1 MKGIAMRLIRSL
13 VLVGMSTVAFVP
25 PALAADYYVKPLKAG
40 PVNGTP
46 LAAIT
51 LQAQARESLAAPW
64 RLRTKVKEG
73 EDNVGKWLKARK
85 RSSATRTETTAA
97 ETATTSPAEPVAS
110 EPVTSSRT
118 VFEATTSET
127 TTQAVTTETGGTE
140 PTTTEAPA
148 SNASA
153 SDAPATEGGQ
163 TTLPGTTTGG
173 TTTTPTGSTTT
184 SPTTG
189 TAGTQVST
197 AAPAPNGQVFNGLD
211 ALFKSGKLTGG
222 DRVFLMDGYHGPLNP
237 TRQRFTSPVL
247 FAPVPGQVAQVD
259 SILVRDSANL
269 VFNGLK
275 VWATSATASTAP
287 LIRSYTNAS
296 DLVFANLDIRSVAT
310 AGSYMQ
316 WTLADWINN
325 KRPGMMID
333 GSRISVVGN
342 RLTGIGHGILAI
354 ADNTLIEKNIID
366 GFSGDG
372 MRALGDF
379 SVVRGNRI
387 QNCVKIDANHDDG
400 FQSYATSTS
409 VGFGVVK
416 DLTLEDNKIF
426 EWASSTANPLRCV
439 LQGIGMFDG
448 MYDNLMVRN
457 NVVSVTSP
465 HGIAVA
471 GTTNATIV
479 NNTVVHADGIAW
491 KAPWIKITNHKSG
504 TATRNVVVANNL
516 TTALQVAT
524 DPVKQILVTNNLII
538 TNPSAEFV
546 SASGRDYTLRTTSK
560 AVDAGAGAYAPK
572 DDIVGALR
580 PKGAAPDLGAYEV
593 R

>member
-1 MKGIAMRLIRSL
+1 MRLIRSM
-13 VLVGMSTVAFVP
+13 VLVGMSAVAFMP
-25 PALAADYYVKPLKAG
+25 PAMAADYYVKPLKAG

-73 EDNVGKWLKARK
+73 EDSVGKWLKAPK
-85 RSSATRTETTAA
+85 RGTVTTTGTTTTPTAIETTTKA
-97 ETATTSPAEPVAS
+97 ESLAS
-110 EPVTSSRT
+110 EPAGESLAGSEST
-118 VFEATTSET
+118 V
-127 TTQAVTTETGGTE
+127 
-140 PTTTEAPA
+140 PTTTETAATESPT
-148 SNASA
+148 
-153 SDAPATEGGQ
+153 SDAPATEGGEA
-163 TTLPGTTTGG
+163 TVPGTTTGG
-173 TTTTPTGSTTT
+173 TTTSPTGSTTGST
-184 SPTTG
+184 TTG
-189 TAGTQVST
+189 TTGTQVST

-237 TRQRFTSPVL
+237 TRLRFTSPVL

-275 VWATSATASTAP
+275 VWATSATAGTAT
-287 LIRSYTNAS
+287 LIRSYTNTS

-316 WTLADWINN
+316 WTLTDWTSN
-325 KRPGMMID
+325 KRPGMMLD
-333 GSRISVVGN
+333 GIRISVVGN
-342 RLTGIGHGILAI
+342 RLTGIGHGILGI
-354 ADNTLIEKNIID
+354 ADNMLIEKNIVD

-379 SVVRGNRI
+379 AVVRGNKI
-387 QNCVKIDANHDDG
+387 QNCIKIDANHDDG

-409 VGFGVVK
+409 VGFGVVR

-448 MYDNLMVRN
+448 MYDNLMIRN
-457 NVVSVTSP
+457 NVVSVTAP

-479 NNTVVHADGIAW
+479 NNTVMHANGIAS
-491 KAPWIKITNHKSG
+491 KAPWIKITNHKNG
-504 TATRNVVVANNL
+504 TATRNVIVANNL

-524 DPVKQILVTNNLII
+524 DPVKQILVTNNLIV
-538 TNPSAEFV
+538 TNASAEFV
-546 SASGRDYTLRTTSK
+546 SASGRDYTLKTTSK
-560 AVDAGAGAYAPK
+560 AVDAGAAAYAPK

-580 PKGAAPDLGAYEV
+580 PRGAAPDLGAYEV

>member
-1 MKGIAMRLIRSL
+1 MRLIRSL
-13 VLVGMSTVAFVP
+13 VLAGMSAVAFVP
-25 PALAADYYVKPLKAG
+25 PAVAADYYVKPLRAG

-51 LQAQARESLAAPW
+51 LQAQAREAIAAPW
-64 RLRTKVKEG
+64 RLRTKVKDG
-73 EDNVGKWLKARK
+73 EDSVGKWLKARK
-85 RSSATRTETTAA
+85 KRTATTARTETVAETPTPESGAATTGAAGSA
-97 ETATTSPAEPVAS
+97 ETATGGATSGGPTTSP
-110 EPVTSSRT
+110 
-118 VFEATTSET
+118 
-127 TTQAVTTETGGTE
+127 
-140 PTTTEAPA
+140 
-148 SNASA
+148 
-153 SDAPATEGGQ
+153 
-163 TTLPGTTTGG
+163 
-173 TTTTPTGSTTT
+173 TTTPTGSTSTNPTSGTT
-184 SPTTG
+184 
-189 TAGTQVST
+189 GTQVST
-197 AAPAPNGQVFNGLD
+197 AAPAANGQVFNGLD

-237 TRQRFTSPVL
+237 TRQKFTSPVL

-259 SILVRDSANL
+259 SILVRDSRNL

-275 VWATSATASTAP
+275 VWATSPNAGSAP
-287 LIRSYTNAS
+287 LIRSYANTS

-316 WTLADWINN
+316 WTLTDWTRN
-325 KRPGMMID
+325 KRPGMMLQ
-333 GSRISVVGN
+333 GNRVSVVGN

-354 ADNTLIEKNIID
+354 AANTLIEKNIID

-372 MRALGDF
+372 MRALGNY
-379 SVVRGNRI
+379 SVVRGNRV

-416 DLTLEDNKIF
+416 DLTIEDNKIF
-426 EWASSTANPLRCV
+426 EWASSTPNPLRCV

-448 MYDNLMVRN
+448 MYDNLMIRN
-457 NVVSVTSP
+457 NVISVTAP

-479 NNTVVHADGIAW
+479 NNTVMHANGIAW
-491 KAPWIKITNHKSG
+491 KAPWIKVTNHKNG
-504 TATRNVVVANNL
+504 TVTHNVIVANNL

-524 DPVKQILVTNNLII
+524 NAARQILVTNNLIV
-538 TNPSAEFV
+538 TNASAEFV
-546 SASGRDYTLRTTSK
+546 SASGRDYTLKTTSK
-560 AVDAGAGAYAPK
+560 AVDAGAPAYAPNV
-572 DDIVGALR
+572 DILGAPR